1 MTKTNT
7 TTAPIHPGQVWRTVI
22 EDVEMTQSQVAEKM
36 GCSVAGLSRILRK
49 AGVPS
54 APLVIAFSEATDS
67 SVQEMWQ
74 VVADYELAKAFAAR
88 KPAKV
93 VKTTTSKIAKAAA
106 PAKRTQ
112 AKRTTTKKVD
122 AAK

>member
-22 EDVEMTQSQVAEKM
+22 KDVEMTQTQVAQRM
-36 GCSVAGLSRILRK
+36 GASVAGLSRILRK

-54 APLVIAFSEATDS
+54 APFTIKFAEATDS
-67 SVQEMWQ
+67 NAEEMWQ
-74 VVADYELAKAFAAR
+74 VVADYELAQALAAH
-88 KPAKV
+88 KPVKV
-93 VKTTTSKIAKAAA
+93 VKTTSSKTAKAAA
-106 PAKRTQ
+106 PAKAP
-112 AKRTTTKKVD
+112 AKRTTTKKAA